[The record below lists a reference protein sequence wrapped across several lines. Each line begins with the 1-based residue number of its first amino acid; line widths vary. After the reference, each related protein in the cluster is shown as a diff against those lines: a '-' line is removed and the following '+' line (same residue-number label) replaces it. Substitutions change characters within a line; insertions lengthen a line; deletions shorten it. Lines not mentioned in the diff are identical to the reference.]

1 MAIVYPRLN
10 TDGLKVYKLLF
21 FVLVLIA
28 GLRYNVGVDTYSY
41 TKDFQTFPTIYQL
54 DFSYIKQ
61 SNYQILWILFESL
74 LRTFTSSFYVLQ
86 FTLAIFVNFV
96 VFKTVRKYSISPFLT
111 MVFYF
116 LFFYFNLNME
126 ILRESIPIC
135 LLLVAIPFLMERK
148 LIRYLII
155 ATIAF
160 FFHESG
166 IILFV
171 VPFIFYIQIS
181 KKFYFIFIIVLFSI
195 SSIVSFYFTDFV
207 TNLNFLFNKDKISS
221 YFTPVDRSSGTDLFI
236 YIKYIIVPSLVLFI
250 SFKTLTEMEK
260 KAIFLYIICSI
271 LYVQII
277 GFFRIRDYFLLL
289 FLISV
294 SNAIV
299 RGFRNKT
306 YNKFFRIAYLSI
318 FLFVFLFRYYYAETN
333 QFNLYSN
340 YYPYNSI
347 FNEKIPESRMLI
359 IKNLGK

>member
-1 MAIVYPRLN
+1 MAILYPRLN
-10 TDGLKVYKLLF
+10 IEGLKMYRILF

-41 TKDFQTFPTIYQL
+41 TKEFQTFPTIYQL
-54 DFSYIKQ
+54 DFSFIKQ
-61 SNYQILWILFESL
+61 SNYQILWILFESV

-135 LLLVAIPFLMERK
+135 LLLVAIPFLIERK

-155 ATIAF
+155 STIAF

-166 IILFV
+166 IILFI
-171 VPFIFYIQIS
+171 VPFIFYLRIS
-181 KKFYFIFIIVLFSI
+181 KKYYFITIIVLFSI

-207 TNLNFLFNKDKISS
+207 TNLNFLFNQSKVSS
-221 YFTPVDRSSGTDLFI
+221 YFTPVDRSAGTDLFI
-236 YIKYIIVPSLVLFI
+236 YIKYIIFPSLVLFI

-260 KAIFLYIICSI
+260 KVIFLYIICSI

-294 SNAIV
+294 SNAIM

-306 YNKFFRIAYLSI
+306 YNNFLRIAYLSI

-347 FNEKIPESRMLI
+347 FNERIPESRMLI